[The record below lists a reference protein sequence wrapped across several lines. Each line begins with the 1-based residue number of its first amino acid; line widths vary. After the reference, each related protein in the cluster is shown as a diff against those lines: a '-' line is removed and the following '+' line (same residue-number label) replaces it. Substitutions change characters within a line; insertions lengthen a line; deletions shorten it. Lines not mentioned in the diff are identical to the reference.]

1 MSSSLLCWRRGSRR
15 VSGDESLLHP
25 PPDGMAF
32 WPFNRRKKK
41 AADKLQE
48 KDASSSATREP
59 TRNNLG
65 NGAASEEPKR
75 RTLKS
80 FKRETKPAALSS
92 PPESKPP
99 VPEKSALR
107 PPVPPVPPETSS
119 STTNPFDEKVAT
131 AEQDPNHQSIAGP
144 SREPLAE
151 LRNPEALPPAV
162 FEHANTGSQTSLQ
175 PENNF
180 TVMPL
185 NAEIPTL
192 RPKRES
198 KTGDAARRKSSKR
211 KSSTRDREQEIKQM
225 TSPIPIPKR
234 PQTFSSSPLARD
246 TKRVPGGL
254 NRHFERPP
262 SEVSLPVP
270 ESVRS
275 SMSGDSE
282 WQHSYKVSTID
293 ALSPRPTIKYAES
306 PRLGAKEYRASRASI
321 RREKA
326 PAIPEEPFNVKARMD
341 DLADDLDAK
350 ALRELMDRDRRRRE
364 RKKKADQ
371 EKLQRKLQRKAE
383 RQRATSG
390 PQATVDTQQGED
402 VEMKDAYPTSGP
414 SGQGPVR
421 GESSAQG
428 AGRPNAQSPSSW
440 LQDPSREHL
449 PSPPADPFDDA
460 GMGSH
465 LDLGPES
472 EQASMRDEPVIETA
486 KAVRLSSASM
496 SPPLS
501 PVQKQTRGQS
511 SLSNL
516 VSASTQDVPEAAP
529 LPESEYLQPP
539 DIRRDS
545 ESSSRAEGSSWT
557 SFFRRR
563 ATKAQRKSSDKDRH
577 TPSEFSNT
585 SRESFARS
593 KQPPPAPV
601 VQRSFRRD
609 GTPQRTQS
617 KFREDLPELPLSPPR
632 SRVQSPE
639 VAQTPSPYID
649 DQSKVENLNDE
660 ARVSTPIEDVH
671 PAFREQVSIDQSMRS
686 PSPEGP
692 TGGVLSQSLAS
703 IDSEGSWLSGRQ
715 PKRSSIPI
723 SSLRESQA
731 SLSQQL
737 GEENEQAVEEP
748 TFSRHEV
755 KANTIRGPGALSAQL
770 RHLRTSS
777 GGEVDSREL
786 YLGEDS
792 AEGSIKYDTV
802 KGRKPNI
809 VQRSPYFK
817 SREGLL
823 DDYTNA
829 EEVSPVSP
837 ISQDSPDTPEREP
850 TSIHRATSVDYG
862 KRGHVRQ
869 LSAGSARLLDI
880 PARSSSAENKR
891 NSMTSDKTKSPLSE
905 TFAEEMEEPQV
916 SP

>member
-1 MSSSLLCWRRGSRR
+1 
-15 VSGDESLLHP
+15 
-25 PPDGMAF
+25 
-32 WPFNRRKKK
+32 
-41 AADKLQE
+41 
-48 KDASSSATREP
+48 
-59 TRNNLG
+59 
-65 NGAASEEPKR
+65 
-75 RTLKS
+75 
-80 FKRETKPAALSS
+80 
-92 PPESKPP
+92 
-99 VPEKSALR
+99 
-107 PPVPPVPPETSS
+107 
-119 STTNPFDEKVAT
+119 
-131 AEQDPNHQSIAGP
+131 
-144 SREPLAE
+144 
-151 LRNPEALPPAV
+151 
-162 FEHANTGSQTSLQ
+162 
-175 PENNF
+175 
-180 TVMPL
+180 
-185 NAEIPTL
+185 
-192 RPKRES
+192 
-198 KTGDAARRKSSKR
+198 
-211 KSSTRDREQEIKQM
+211 M

-254 NRHFERPP
+254 NRHFDRPA
-262 SEVSLPVP
+262 SEVSLPVAD
-270 ESVRS
+270 SVRS

-282 WQHSYKVSTID
+282 WQQSYKVSAID

-306 PRLGAKEYRASRASI
+306 PRLGSKEHRASRASV
-321 RREKA
+321 RRDKA
-326 PAIPEEPFNVKARMD
+326 PAIPEEPFNTKARMD

-364 RKKKADQ
+364 RKKKSEQD
-371 EKLQRKLQRKAE
+371 KLQRKLQRKAE
-383 RQRATSG
+383 RQRAEINTQDLSR
-390 PQATVDTQQGED
+390 TQQRED
-402 VEMKDAYPTSGP
+402 IEMKDAYPAATS
-414 SGQGPVR
+414 SAER
-421 GESSAQG
+421 HELAESSAQ
-428 AGRPNAQSPSSW
+428 AAQRQTQQSPSSW

-449 PSPPADPFDDA
+449 PSPPADPFDDPT
-460 GMGSH
+460 MHSH

-472 EQASMRDEPVIETA
+472 EQASINEPPIIETA

-501 PVQKQTRGQS
+501 PVPKQTRGQS

-516 VSASTQDVPEAAP
+516 VSAQDVPEASP
-529 LPESEYLQPP
+529 LPEPEFLQPP
-539 DIRRDS
+539 EARRDS

-563 ATKAQRKSSDKDRH
+563 ATKSQRKSSDKDRH

-593 KQPPPAPV
+593 KQLPPGPV

-617 KFREDLPELPLSPPR
+617 KFREDLPELPISPPR

-639 VAQTPSPYID
+639 VAQAPSPYID
-649 DQSKVENLNDE
+649 DQSKVEGLNDH

-671 PAFREQVSIDQSMRS
+671 PAFREQVSINQSLRS

-692 TGGVLSQSLAS
+692 TSGVLSQSLAS

-737 GEENEQAVEEP
+737 GEENEGSIEEP
-748 TFSRHEV
+748 NFTRHEV
-755 KANTIRGPGALSAQL
+755 NTGTIRGPGALSAQL
-770 RHLRTSS
+770 RQLRTSS
-777 GGEVDSREL
+777 GGESDLPEM
-786 YLGEDS
+786 YAGDETGEG
-792 AEGSIKYDTV
+792 AMRYDTV

-837 ISQDSPDTPEREP
+837 VSTNTPDTPEKEASA
-850 TSIHRATSVDYG
+850 SIHRATSVDYG
-862 KRGHVRQ
+862 RRGHVRQ

-880 PARSSSAENKR
+880 PARLSSDTKR
-891 NSMTSDKTKSPLSE
+891 NSLMSDKTKSPLSE
-905 TFAEEMEEPQV
+905 TFAEEEAHEPTAS
-916 SP
+916 SPPSPQNE